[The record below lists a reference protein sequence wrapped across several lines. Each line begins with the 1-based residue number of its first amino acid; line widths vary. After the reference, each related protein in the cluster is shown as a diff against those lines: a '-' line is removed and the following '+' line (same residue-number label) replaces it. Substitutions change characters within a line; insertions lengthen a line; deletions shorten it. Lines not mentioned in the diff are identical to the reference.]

1 MLKQCTLILQ
11 ILEHLAQS
19 SICSVQYKL
28 WVNEVAYKFNY
39 RTVARWFNEYL
50 APHILNWRKV
60 SASTV
65 FYHHRL
71 YTYVCIC
78 IYYIYIHNIYLYL
91 WYKCQCKCRVKTAIY
106 GDKKGVFIA
115 FWGCNGTYIEGF
127 CWVHSSKRASF
138 LLSKQCL
145 VHAWLNFLNKCSILQ
160 LWVTAV
166 FRGLNLC
173 WFEHHSWKNC
183 FSWFITL
190 CPVPDYFM
198 NTCHKNQINKYYFG
212 IRSKNFYTKTVVSVI
227 ILRGKKTEK

>member
-71 YTYVCIC
+71 YTYVCVYAYITF
-78 IYYIYIHNIYLYL
+78 IYITYIYTYDTNVNVNVEWKLLYMETR
-91 WYKCQCKCRVKTAIY
+91 K
-106 GDKKGVFIA
+106 
-115 FWGCNGTYIEGF
+115 E
-127 CWVHSSKRASF
+127 
-138 LLSKQCL
+138 CL
-145 VHAWLNFLNKCSILQ
+145 
-160 LWVTAV
+160 
-166 FRGLNLC
+166 
-173 WFEHHSWKNC
+173 
-183 FSWFITL
+183 
-190 CPVPDYFM
+190 
-198 NTCHKNQINKYYFG
+198 
-212 IRSKNFYTKTVVSVI
+212 
-227 ILRGKKTEK
+227 